1 MVSEG
6 VPLGYYP
13 LYEFRLLLREILRD
27 EECRLDPLLLQDI
40 KDLRGIPGLIAFVEC
55 QVEFHF
61 ARIHQP
67 FRVIVLA
74 PFVHVINITIGDIV
88 LVAVLFVCTGIVAL
102 V

>member
-13 LYEFRLLLREILRD
+13 LYELGLLLREILRD

-40 KDLRGIPGLIAFVEC
+40 KDLRGIPGLIAFVER
-55 QVEFHF
+55 QVELLH
-61 ARIHQP
+61 ARIHKP
-67 FRVIVLA
+67 FRVIILA
-74 PFVHVINITIGDIV
+74 PFVHVIDITVRDII
-88 LVAVLFVCTGIVAL
+88 LVPVFFVRAGIVAF

>member
-1 MVSEG
+1 MVSKSMA
-6 VPLGYYP
+6 LGYYP
-13 LYEFRLLLREILRD
+13 PYEVRLFISKILGD
-27 EECRLDPLLLQDI
+27 EEGRLDTLRLQGI
-40 KDLRGIPGLIAFVEC
+40 KDGRSISGLIAFIDS
-55 QVEFHF
+55 QIEFLF

-88 LVAVLFVCTGIVAL
+88 LVAVLFVCAGIVAL